1 MFNKNHRGSKH
12 GTTLT
17 LPSTGFVRLHQI
29 IGDRKRGI
37 PGVLPVGRT
46 SFLNGVKSGKY
57 PQPVKLSER
66 TVGWRVE
73 DIRALLESIGQ

>member
-1 MFNKNHRGSKH
+1 MSK
-12 GTTLT
+12 LNT
-17 LPSTGFVRLHQI
+17 LPETGFIRLYHI

>member
-1 MFNKNHRGSKH
+1 M

-17 LPSTGFVRLHQI
+17 LPETGFVRLPQI

-57 PQPVKLSER
+57 PQSVKLSER

>member
-1 MFNKNHRGSKH
+1 M

-17 LPSTGFVRLHQI
+17 LPDTGFVRLTQI